1 MHVTP
6 SGMAAAV
13 LLRGARGAVLRSIV
27 SICMF
32 ISVEE
37 ISEVPLT
44 VSDIGRL
51 DRQSPPHSAWRAAA
65 GARACAAAMSGGRTS
80 VLVRNLPLDVHPNDV
95 RHEFERYGRVRDVY
109 LPRDFHSKRAKGF
122 GFVEFLDE
130 RDAEEAIH
138 HMDRKV

>member
-1 MHVTP
+1 MI
-6 SGMAAAV
+6 SAASIASRHHT
-13 LLRGARGAVLRSIV
+13 LPGARLR
-27 SICMF
+27 
-32 ISVEE
+32 
-37 ISEVPLT
+37 VP
-44 VSDIGRL
+44 
-51 DRQSPPHSAWRAAA
+51 
-65 GARACAAAMSGGRTS
+65 ARACAAAMSGGRTS